1 MISLLYNRFS
11 WPKLNQYE
19 LISPGGNS
27 RVYEIKMFQGNK
39 LLCLSSNNILIFD
52 IKSKNLLCKIMN
64 NNNIYLNKA
73 EIIGNDK
80 FIAYGRKYLKFY
92 KYLEDKEKELYNCVE
107 KGELEFNGQNA
118 KINNI
123 LNIKKKIIIIGDN
136 IFSIYN
142 SVNNKL
148 ELQTKIKAIN
158 LSQTNIK
165 TQGFLL
171 NKDIVG
177 IFSYPQQKFEF
188 WNIRTYKFIYITDKV
203 GEYNEIFITED
214 NNIIN
219 LKDDDNIII
228 GNYMVALKFSFKLR
242 GIVKKYDFSINKF
255 YQINNLIYILQY
267 TDISKFDLGKEKYSG
282 IAASKEKIDSLIVLN
297 EENFISLINNKI
309 CLLYFSKSKA
319 KLMDYIKFIFIVMIN
334 LFYLKKLSKLKITKT
349 SLICSLAF
357 SPLEFLIY
365 IRELNYVYYILII
378 LGIIYSFSILYDGFK
393 NLLNRLYNKT
403 K

>member
-1 MISLLYNRFS
+1 MISLLYNRLS
-11 WPKLNQYE
+11 WPKLEQYE
-19 LISPGGNS
+19 LINPGNS

-39 LLCLSSNNILIFD
+39 LLCLSNNILIYD
-52 IKSKNLLCKIMN
+52 IKSRNLLFKITN

-73 EIIGNDK
+73 EIIGKDK
-80 FIAYGRKYLKFY
+80 FIAYGEKYLKFY
-92 KYLEDKEKELYNCVE
+92 QYLEDKEKELYNCVE
-107 KGELEFNGQNA
+107 KGELEFNGQ
-118 KINNI
+118 KTKFNNI

-142 SVNNKL
+142 YINQKL

-158 LSQTNIK
+158 LSETNIK

-177 IFSYPQQKFEF
+177 IFSFPQKKFEF
-188 WNIRTYKFIYITDKV
+188 WNIRTYKFIYITDIIE
-203 GEYNEIFITED
+203 EYNQIFITED

-219 LKDDDNIII
+219 LKDDDNFII
-228 GNYMVALKFSFKLR
+228 GNFMVALKFSFKLR
-242 GIVKKYDFSINKF
+242 GIVKKYNFSINKF

-267 TDISKFDLGKEKYSG
+267 TDISKFDLEKEKYSG
-282 IAASKEKIDSLIVLN
+282 IASSKEKIDSVIVLN
-297 EENFISLINNKI
+297 EENFVSLINNKI
-309 CLLYFSKSKA
+309 CLLNFSKSKA
-319 KLMDYIKFIFIVMIN
+319 KLMDYIRFISIVMVN
-334 LFYLKKLSKLKITKT
+334 LFYLKKLSKLNITKI

-365 IRELNYVYYILII
+365 IRELNYVFYILII
-378 LGIIYSFSILYDGFK
+378 LGIIYGFSMLYAIFK
-393 NLLNRLYNKT
+393 NLFNKLYNKM